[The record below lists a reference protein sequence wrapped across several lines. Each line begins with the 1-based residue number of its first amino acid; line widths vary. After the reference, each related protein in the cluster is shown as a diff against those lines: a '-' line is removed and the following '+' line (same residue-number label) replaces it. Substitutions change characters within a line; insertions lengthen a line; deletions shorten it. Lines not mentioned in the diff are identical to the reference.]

1 MIVNVY
7 CMPRVSF
14 AFEIINVNLKIIF
27 TRLRIYDFNGDL
39 AWLGWLGL
47 GIEIGRSW
55 QSNSQ
60 SMLWQPF
67 SSMFSTPLSHI
78 VNMARNRWCHAA
90 NGVLATSIHIIA
102 MATFHVLS
110 TPLRPA
116 PFLLAAACL
125 RAAFG
130 CGTNGR
136 AAFRLCPRC
145 TRSDNIF
152 FFFFVSFFLLLF
164 GIYNAACQGAAWL
177 RRQREKGSGREGC
190 LFGGVLPLPLPL
202 PLHMQWGPALI
213 KCFHVACFHFDVRHF
228 EFLSL
233 LRECNTCVCVCVW
246 AKELFIVAPLH

>member
-27 TRLRIYDFNGDL
+27 SRLRIYDFNGDL
-39 AWLGWLGL
+39 ACLAWLGL

-78 VNMARNRWCHAA
+78 VNMARNRWCCAA

-116 PFLLAAACL
+116 PL
-125 RAAFG
+125 
-130 CGTNGR
+130 
-136 AAFRLCPRC
+136 
-145 TRSDNIF
+145 SY
-152 FFFFVSFFLLLF
+152 LLLH
-164 GIYNAACQGAAWL
+164 ACVPHLA
-177 RRQREKGSGREGC
+177 
-190 LFGGVLPLPLPL
+190 
-202 PLHMQWGPALI
+202 
-213 KCFHVACFHFDVRHF
+213 VARTDVRHF
-228 EFLSL
+228 
-233 LRECNTCVCVCVW
+233 VC
-246 AKELFIVAPLH
+246 ARVARDLIIFSSFFHFFFSSSFWHL

>member
-1 MIVNVY
+1 
-7 CMPRVSF
+7 MPRVSF

-27 TRLRIYDFNGDL
+27 ARLRIYNFNGDL
-39 AWLGWLGL
+39 AWLGL

-152 FFFFVSFFLLLF
+152 FFFLFLFFFFFLAFIMLRARARL
-164 GIYNAACQGAAWL
+164 GSEDRERKGVGGRGVCLEACC
-177 RRQREKGSGREGC
+177 RCHCHC
-190 LFGGVLPLPLPL
+190 LCICNGGP
-202 PLHMQWGPALI
+202 H
-213 KCFHVACFHFDVRHF
+213 
-228 EFLSL
+228 S
-233 LRECNTCVCVCVW
+233 
-246 AKELFIVAPLH
+246 